1 MLFNIVLVPM
11 QIVILWMIVKIYWEP
26 ERFHFEMKPVKGFT
40 EHLFEKEFIRKYN
53 KGLIIPFLAVLYTI
67 LVLMSFSTM
76 FFPREIYHNHI
87 MLGFFL
93 YFSVCILFYLLS
105 RYHIGKELGRD

>member
-11 QIVILWMIVKIYWEP
+11 QIVILWMIVKIYREP